1 MAHSKSASTPTK
13 KTSKTL
19 KVRKK
24 KASKA
29 EHVSTSKASD
39 ATVSKRKRNGKG
51 KEVDEG
57 CTGGL
62 KLLKRHPVTMPQ
74 MTTLRILKRK
84 LKVEFDKNGT
94 PVGDNGEA
102 LQSYI
107 GVLAR
112 TNIPISIANW
122 TSKKILT
129 EKKHHLGDNSGMD
142 SHINLAACILVS

>member
-13 KTSKTL
+13 KTSKML

-24 KASKA
+24 SLKA
-29 EHVSTSKASD
+29 EKVSTSKTSD
-39 ATVSKRKRNGKG
+39 ATVSKRKRNGKR
-51 KEVDEG
+51 KEVDDG

-74 MTTLRILKRK
+74 MTTLRILKKK

-94 PVGDNGEA
+94 PIGKNGEA

-112 TNIPISIANW
+112 TKIPISIENW
-122 TSKKILT
+122 TNKTILT
-129 EKKHHLGDNSGMD
+129 DKNS
-142 SHINLAACILVS
+142 IWETILVWILTLI